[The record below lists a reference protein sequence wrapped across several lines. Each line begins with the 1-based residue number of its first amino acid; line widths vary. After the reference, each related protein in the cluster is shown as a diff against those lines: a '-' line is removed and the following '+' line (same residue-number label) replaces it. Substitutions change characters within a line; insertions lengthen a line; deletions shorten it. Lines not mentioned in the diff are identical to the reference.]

1 MKVEARFLRLFL
13 FCSRGILF
21 ATSLVLTILV
31 AAPFAGAQ
39 STGGRIRG
47 TVTDPSSGAV
57 VAATVQLINEGTHA
71 TREVQSGA
79 NGEYIFI
86 EVPVGSYEMDLTLQ
100 GFKKYVRRG
109 IVLDLNQV
117 LTLDIA
123 LQLGGSTDVVE
134 VTGAPPV
141 IDTSST
147 QLGAVVN
154 ERSSTQLP
162 LNQRDV
168 YQLLQLQPGVQSQL
182 GNDLFYGSDR
192 AGVVTVNGGRGRSNN
207 YSVNGGN
214 GNDLFANLP
223 AVEPSPDSIEEFKVI
238 SNAFDAEYGRNSGA
252 VVNVVTKSGTNE
264 IHGGFYE
271 FFRNDHLNTHPFSFT
286 PAPKPAFKQNQFGGT
301 LGGPIKKD
309 KTFFHVSYEGRRIV
323 QGIVSQPVTVP
334 TGTELGGDFSGGGGA
349 TPFQGTLSDSTVAG
363 VLSDRTGCSSAIAAQ
378 GGGPLQP
385 GTPYSFYQPN
395 PVTQPNLFLPGV
407 FTNTNGSPNVTN
419 WVNNQIPQQCFDPV
433 AVALLKYVP
442 GAGGTSDTVTTVPNK
457 RDRGDQFQIK
467 IDHSFSNNQKTAIY
481 YYFDD
486 DNTLD
491 PFAKFQAEGAPL
503 GNFPGVYATR
513 TQQINISHT
522 STIGSTSVNE
532 ARFTFFRE
540 GQMKFDSPT
549 LTNSIQASCGTG
561 AAAAFCF
568 TGTSD
573 SATLNAACAA
583 GAADPKDCGL
593 HSGLTS
599 KFEGV
604 PFIQL
609 NGGFSI
615 GNNAGGQLPQVG
627 NTFQFSDNYSRI
639 IGTHSLKFGGDVRYQ
654 KFDQLLYFDVNGWLT
669 FNSTTSGPTGDDLG
683 ADGPYPDYFLGLANS
698 LVQGSAQHELVRSK
712 SFYLFAQDSWK
723 IKPNLTLNYGVRWE
737 MNTPITDIGHKVQT
751 FRPGQ
756 RSTIYPC
763 ALTVGSDLYNT
774 FGPGEAGC
782 DAAGVTPI
790 GLVFPGDKGVPNGL
804 TNTYY
809 KAFGPRLGLNWSPG
823 SHDGWLDKLTGGPGK
838 TSVSMGFG
846 IFYNPIEQL
855 VLEQFSAEP
864 PFGGSNFIGSPFLQT
879 PYVDQTGAV
888 FANPFTGILNPKR
901 GTPVDWSSF
910 ASSVYFGQFPPNM
923 RPQYQDQY
931 NLTIKRELP
940 GNMLLQVAYVGSQ
953 GHRLLATYE
962 VNPGNPQT
970 CLDLAAQGQGCG
982 SFGEDSPYSFVL
994 PQGQVLHLP
1003 YIGGGPN
1010 GQNIPCSIQ
1019 NPSAACVITG
1029 KAGGTPI
1036 TLVGTRPYSSP
1047 LCDPLTGAGCPT
1059 SGAPVFS
1066 GIFSEDTIAHSN
1078 YNSLQALFEKR
1089 FSHGLQFQAS
1099 YTFSKSLDNASS
1111 FESALN
1117 PLNFNATYGLSNYD
1131 ARHRFVFNYVWDLPV
1146 PKYDGFKGKL
1156 LNGWEASGILSFQS
1170 GFPVR
1175 ITSQDDVELLDTTF
1189 DFEEPGQPNFAP
1201 GASFKTVNPRS
1212 TVCAAFTGPLAQAID
1227 PTAPACQ
1234 PVSGYSFDPNLFTNA
1249 TVAPGT
1255 IGNAPR
1261 SICCGPGINNWDMS
1275 FSKQT
1280 RFGERWQMEFRVDV
1294 FNIWNHAQFYTVDG
1308 NISNQGG
1315 TFGQVLHVRDPRL
1328 LQFALKFHF

>member
-1 MKVEARFLRLFL
+1 MKGN
-13 FCSRGILF
+13 GIFRQLGLPCGRSVFF
-21 ATSLVLTILV
+21 ASLALLTILI
-31 AAPFAGAQ
+31 AAPLADAQ
-39 STGGRIRG
+39 STGGRIHG
-47 TVTDPSSGAV
+47 TVMDPSGGAV
-57 VAATVQLINEGTHA
+57 PAATVQLINEGTHA
-71 TREVQSGA
+71 TREVQTGA
-79 NGEYIFI
+79 NGDYIFI
-86 EVPVGSYEMDLTLQ
+86 EVPVGSYEIDLTLQ
-100 GFKKYVRRG
+100 GFKKYVRKG
-109 IVLDLNQV
+109 VVLELNQA
-117 LTLDIA
+117 LTIDIG

-141 IDTSST
+141 VDTSST
-147 QLGAVVN
+147 QLGAIVN

-182 GNDLFYGSDR
+182 GNDLFFGSDR

-207 YSVNGGN
+207 YTVNGGD

-223 AVEPSPDSIEEFKVI
+223 AVEPSPDSVEEFKVI

-252 VVNVVTKSGTNE
+252 VVNVVTKSGTNNL
-264 IHGGFYE
+264 HGSFYE
-271 FFRNDHLNTHPFSFT
+271 FFRNDVLNTHPFTFT
-286 PAPKPAFKQNQFGGT
+286 SSPKPAFKQNQFGGT

-309 KTFFHVSYEGRRIV
+309 KTFFFASYEGRRVV

-334 TGTELGGDFSGGGGA
+334 TSTQVPQQPGQLTGSGDFSAGGTA
-349 TPFQGTLSDSTVAG
+349 TPFQGTLTDATVAG
-363 VLSDRTGCSSAIAAQ
+363 VLNDRPGCATAVSLAGGAAIAPGNAYSAIF
-378 GGGPLQP
+378 P
-385 GTPYSFYQPN
+385 
-395 PVTQPNLFLPGV
+395 
-407 FTNTNGSPNVTN
+407 
-419 WVNNQIPQQCFDPV
+419 NNQIPFACYDPV
-433 AVALLKYVP
+433 ALSLLQYVP
-442 GAGGTSDTVTTVPNK
+442 GAGGSASEVVTVPKK

-467 IDHSFSNNQKTAIY
+467 IDHSFNNNQKTAIY

-513 TQQINISHT
+513 TQQVNVSHT

-532 ARFTFFRE
+532 LRFTFFRE
-540 GQMKFDSPT
+540 GQLRFDTPT
-549 LTNSIQASCGTG
+549 KVNAIQDSCGTG
-561 AAAAFCF
+561 KFGAVSDISTICF
-568 TGTSD
+568 NGNSD
-573 SATLNAACAA
+573 STTLNDACTA
-583 GAADPKDCGL
+583 GIASLPGATMKDCGL
-593 HSGLTS
+593 HSGLGP
-599 KFEGV
+599 KIEGV

-627 NTFQFSDNYSRI
+627 NTFQVSDNFSKI
-639 IGTHSLKFGGDVRYQ
+639 IGTHSFKFGGDVRNQ
-654 KFDQLLYFDVNGWLT
+654 KFDQLLYFDVNGWMT
-669 FNSTTSGPTGDDLG
+669 FNSTTAGPTGDDVG
-683 ADGPYPDYFLGLANS
+683 SDSVYPDYFLGLGNS
-698 LVQGSAQHELVRSK
+698 LIQGSAQHELVRSK

-723 IKPNLTLNYGVRWE
+723 IKPNVTLNYGVRWE
-737 MNTPITDIGHKVQT
+737 MNTPLADIGRKVQT
-751 FRPGQ
+751 FHPGQ

-782 DAAGVTPI
+782 DAAGVTPV

-809 KAFGPRLGLNWSPG
+809 KAFAPRLGLNWSPG
-823 SHDGWLDKLTGGPGK
+823 FHDGPLAKLTGGPGK

-846 IFYNPIEQL
+846 MFYNPIEQL

-888 FANPFTGILNPKR
+888 FSNPFTGILNPKR
-901 GTPVDWSSF
+901 GTALDWSNF
-910 ASSVYFGQFPPNM
+910 AGSVYFGQFPSNM

-940 GNMLLQVAYVGSQ
+940 GNTLLQVAYVGSQ

-962 VNPGNPQT
+962 VNPGNPTT
-970 CLDLAAQGQGCG
+970 CNQLQAVSTFYAPLLPDGMTPNPNRNDVLSGDYTCG
-982 SFGEDSPYSFVL
+982 PFFEDSVFNLPAGSLPPGFTINMPYGTVPSVT
-994 PQGQVLHLP
+994 GSASN
-1003 YIGGGPN
+1003 PN
-1010 GQNIPCSIQ
+1010 P
-1019 NPSAACVITG
+1019 A
-1029 KAGGTPI
+1029 I
-1036 TLVGTRPYSSP
+1036 TLSGLRKYSSP
-1047 LCDPLTGAGCPT
+1047 LCEPTTGASCP
-1059 SGAPVFS
+1059 SVPVFS

-1078 YNSLQALFEKR
+1078 YNSLQAMFEKR

-1131 ARHRFVFNYVWDLPV
+1131 SRHRFVFNYVWDLPV
-1146 PKYDGFKGKL
+1146 PKFDGIKGKIL
-1156 LNGWEASGILSFQS
+1156 DGWEASGILSFQS
-1170 GFPVR
+1170 GFPIR
-1175 ITSQDDVELLDTTF
+1175 ITSQDDVEELDTTF
-1189 DFEEPGQPNFAP
+1189 DFEAPGQPN
-1201 GASFKTVNPRS
+1201 
-1212 TVCAAFTGPLAQAID
+1212 L
-1227 PTAPACQ
+1227 TAPFHTQ
-1234 PVSGYSFDPNLFTNA
+1234 NIRKNGGFVFDPSLFTND
-1249 TVAPGT
+1249 TVTPGT

-1280 RFGERWQMEFRVDV
+1280 AFGERMKMEFRADI
-1294 FNIWNHAQFYTVDG
+1294 FNVWNHAQFYTVDG
-1308 NISNQGG
+1308 NISNLGS

-1328 LQFALKFHF
+1328 LQFALKFRF

>member
-1 MKVEARFLRLFL
+1 MNLKAQFRQLRWSCFRSIFPAVVFLLV
-13 FCSRGILF
+13 F
-21 ATSLVLTILV
+21 AFAV
-31 AAPFAGAQ
+31 APANAQ
-39 STGGRIRG
+39 STGGRFRG
-47 TVTDPSSGAV
+47 TVMDPSGGAV
-57 VAATVQLINEGTHA
+57 PAATITLINEATHA

-79 NGEYIFI
+79 NGEYIFV
-86 EVPVGSYEMDLTLQ
+86 EVPVGTYEINLTMQ
-100 GFKKYVRRG
+100 GFKKYVRKG
-109 IVLDLNQV
+109 MVLDLNQV
-117 LTLDIA
+117 LTVDIA
-123 LQLGGSTDVVE
+123 LQLGGATEVVE

-141 IDTSST
+141 VDTSST

-207 YSVNGGN
+207 YTVNGGD

-223 AVEPSPDSIEEFKVI
+223 AVEPSPDSIEEFRVI
-238 SNAFDAEYGRNSGA
+238 SNSFDAEYGRNSGA
-252 VVNVVTKSGTNE
+252 VVNVVTKSGTNKV
-264 IHGGFYE
+264 HGGFYE
-271 FFRNDHLNTHPFSFT
+271 FLRNDILNTHPFSFST
-286 PAPKPAFKQNQFGGT
+286 APKPAFKQNQFGGT
-301 LGGPIKKD
+301 IGGPIKKD
-309 KTFFHVSYEGRRIV
+309 KTFFFASYEGRRIV

-334 TGTELGGDFSGGGGA
+334 TSADVSGDFSA
-349 TPFQGTLSDSTVAG
+349 TPFQGTLADATVAG
-363 VLSDRTGCSSAIAAQ
+363 VLNDRTGCAAAVNAAGGAAIA
-378 GGGPLQP
+378 P
-385 GTPYSFYQPN
+385 GTAYSDIFPN
-395 PVTQPNLFLPGV
+395 
-407 FTNTNGSPNVTN
+407 SK
-419 WVNNQIPQQCFDPV
+419 IPTQCFDPV
-433 AVALLKYVP
+433 AVSLLQYVP
-442 GAGGTSDTVTTVPNK
+442 GAGGASNTVVTVPNK
-457 RDRGDQFQIK
+457 RVRGDQFQIK

-513 TQQINISHT
+513 TQQINVSHT

-532 ARFTFFRE
+532 LRFTYFRE
-540 GQMKFDSPT
+540 GQLKFDSPT
-549 LTNSIQASCGTG
+549 RNNAIQASCGSG
-561 AAAAFCF
+561 AASAFCF
-568 TGTSD
+568 TGVSD

-583 GAADPKDCGL
+583 GATNTADCGL
-593 HSGLTS
+593 HSGLGS
-599 KFEGV
+599 KIEGV

-627 NTFQFSDNYSRI
+627 NTFQFSDNFSKI
-639 IGTHSLKFGGDVRYQ
+639 VGNHSFKFGGDVRYQ
-654 KFDQLLYFDVNGWLT
+654 KFDQLLYFDVNGWIT
-669 FNSTTSGPTGDDLG
+669 FNSGSADDVG
-683 ADGPYPDYFLGLANS
+683 SNSIYPDYFLGLANS
-698 LVQGSAQHELVRSK
+698 LVQGSAQHELVRTK
-712 SFYLFAQDSWK
+712 STYLFAQDSWK
-723 IKPNLTLNYGVRWE
+723 VKPNLTLNYGVRWE
-737 MNTPITDIGHKVQT
+737 LNTPMSDIGQKVQT
-751 FRPGQ
+751 FHPGQ

-763 ALTVGSDLYNT
+763 SLDPSNPLFAT

-809 KAFGPRLGLNWSPG
+809 KGFAPRVGLNWSPG
-823 SHDGWLDKLTGGPGK
+823 SREGWLSKLTGGPGK
-838 TSVSMGFG
+838 TSVSMGYG

-888 FANPFTGILNPKR
+888 FANPFTGILSPKR
-901 GTPVDWSSF
+901 GTPLDWSKF
-910 ASSVYFGQFPPNM
+910 ASSVYFGQFPSNM

-940 GNMLLQVAYVGSQ
+940 GNILFQVAYVGSQ

-982 SFGEDSPYSFVL
+982 AFGEDSPYSFTL
-994 PQGQVLHLP
+994 PAGQTFHLP
-1003 YIGGGPN
+1003 YVGGGPN
-1010 GQNIPCSIQ
+1010 GQNIPCSILK
-1019 NPSAACVITG
+1019 PSTACVITG
-1029 KAGGTPI
+1029 AAGGTPI
-1036 TLVGTRPYSSP
+1036 TLVGIRPYSSP
-1047 LCDPLTGAGCPT
+1047 LCDPLSGAGCPT

-1078 YNSLQALFEKR
+1078 YNSLQALLEKR

-1117 PLNFNATYGLSNYD
+1117 PLNFNSTYGLSNYD

-1146 PKYDGFKGKL
+1146 PKYEGLKGKL
-1156 LNGWEASGILSFQS
+1156 LNGWEVSGIVSFQS

-1175 ITSQDDVELLDTTF
+1175 ITSQDDVEQLDTTF
-1189 DFEEPGQPNFAP
+1189 DFEAPGQPNIVAP
-1201 GASFKTVNPRS
+1201 FKSVNPRS
-1212 TVCAAFTGPLAQAID
+1212 TVCAAFTGPFAQALD
-1227 PTAPACQ
+1227 PTAPNCQ
-1234 PVSGYSFDPNLFTNA
+1234 PVSGYAFDPNLFTNA
-1249 TVAPGT
+1249 TVQAGT

-1280 RFGERWQMEFRVDV
+1280 SLGERFQMEFRADV
-1294 FNIWNHAQFYTVDG
+1294 FNVWNHAQFYTVDG

>member
-1 MKVEARFLRLFL
+1 MKADARFKQFRLS
-13 FCSRGILF
+13 CCHNILCF
-21 ATSLVLTILV
+21 ALMTLMLLATPL
-31 AAPFAGAQ
+31 AGAQ

-47 TVTDPSSGAV
+47 TVTDPSGGAV
-57 VAATVQLINEGTHA
+57 PGATVQLINEATHA
-71 TREVQSGA
+71 TRDVQSGA
-79 NGEYIFI
+79 NGDYIFI
-86 EVPVGSYEMDLTLQ
+86 EVPIGSYEIGVASK
-100 GFKKYVRRG
+100 GFKKYTRKG
-109 IVLDLNQV
+109 IVLSLNETVSLDL
-117 LTLDIA
+117 A
-123 LQLGGSTDVVE
+123 LVVGGETEVVE

-141 IDTSST
+141 VDTTST
-147 QLGAVVN
+147 QLGAIVN

-182 GNDLFYGSDR
+182 GNDLFFGSDR

-207 YSVNGGN
+207 YTVNGGD

-223 AVEPSPDSIEEFKVI
+223 AVEPSPDSIEEFRVI
-238 SNAFDAEYGRNSGA
+238 ANAFDAEYGRNSGA
-252 VVNVVTKSGTNE
+252 VVNVVTKSGTNNL
-264 IHGGFYE
+264 HGSFYE
-271 FFRNDHLNTHPFSFT
+271 FFRNDVLNSHPFTFT
-286 PAPKPAFKQNQFGGT
+286 PSPKPPFKQNQFGGT

-309 KTFFHVSYEGRRIV
+309 KTFFFASYEGRRVV
-323 QGIVSQPVTVP
+323 QGVVSQPVTVP
-334 TGTELGGDFSGGGGA
+334 TATQEAGDFSGGA
-349 TPFQGTLSDSTVAG
+349 PFTGTLTDATVAG
-363 VLSDRTGCSSAIAAQ
+363 VLNDRPGCAAAVAAQ
-378 GGGPLQP
+378 GGLSIAP
-385 GTPYSFYQPN
+385 GNPYGGTYDTN
-395 PVTQPNLFLPGV
+395 GNLTSPGI
-407 FTNTNGSPNVTN
+407 FTNFNTKVD
-419 WVNNQIPQQCFDPV
+419 NQIPLQCFDPV
-433 AVALLKYVP
+433 ALSLLQYVP
-442 GAGGTSDTVTTVPNK
+442 GHGGSASQVVTVPKK

-467 IDHSFSNNQKTAIY
+467 VDHSFNNNQKTAIY

-513 TQQINISHT
+513 TQQVNVSHT

-540 GQMKFDSPT
+540 GQLKFDTPT
-549 LTNSIQASCGTG
+549 RTNAIQDSCGTG
-561 AAAAFCF
+561 AAAKFCF

-573 SATLNAACAA
+573 SATLNDACAA
-583 GAADPKDCGL
+583 GATDPKDCGL

-599 KFEGV
+599 KIEGV

-627 NTFQFSDNYSRI
+627 NTFQFSDNFSKI
-639 IGTHSLKFGGDVRYQ
+639 FGKHSFKFGGDVRYQ
-654 KFDQLLYFDVNGWLT
+654 RFDQLLYFDVNGWIT
-669 FNSTTSGPTGDDLG
+669 FNSDSNICGPANPNLPPNCSDVTGSDLG
-683 ADGPYPDYFLGLANS
+683 SDSIYPNYFLGLANS

-737 MNTPITDIGHKVQT
+737 MNTPLSDIGQKVQT
-751 FRPGQ
+751 FHPGQ

-763 ALTVGSDLYNT
+763 ALTLGSDLFNQ
-774 FGPGEAGC
+774 FGAGEAGC

-809 KAFGPRLGLNWSPG
+809 KAFAPRLGLNWSPG
-823 SHDGWLDKLTGGPGK
+823 WHDGPLAKLTGGPGK
-838 TSVSMGFG
+838 SSVSMGFG
-846 IFYNPIEQL
+846 MFYNPIEQL

-864 PFGGSNFIGSPFLQT
+864 PFGGSNFIGNPFLQT

-888 FANPFTGILNPKR
+888 FANPFTGILSPKR
-901 GTPVDWSSF
+901 GTPLDWSNF
-910 ASSVYFGQFPPNM
+910 ASSVYFGQFPSNM
-923 RPQYQDQY
+923 RPQYQNQY

-940 GNMLLQVAYVGSQ
+940 GNMLLQLAYVGSQ

-982 SFGEDSPYSFVL
+982 PFGEDSPYSFTL
-994 PQGQVLHLP
+994 PAGQVFHLP
-1003 YIGGGPN
+1003 YVGGGPN

-1019 NPSAACVITG
+1019 NPSAPCVITG
-1029 KAGGTPI
+1029 KPGGTPI
-1036 TLVGTRPYSSP
+1036 TLVGTRLYSSP
-1047 LCDPLTGAGCPT
+1047 LCDPLSPTGAGCPT

-1078 YNSLQALFEKR
+1078 YNSFQALFEKR

-1146 PKYDGFKGKL
+1146 PKFDGFKGKL
-1156 LNGWEASGILSFQS
+1156 LNGWEVSGILSFQS
-1170 GFPVR
+1170 GFPIR

-1189 DFEEPGQPNFAP
+1189 DFEEPGQPN
-1201 GASFKTVNPRS
+1201 
-1212 TVCAAFTGPLAQAID
+1212 L
-1227 PTAPACQ
+1227 TAPFHTQ
-1234 PVSGYSFDPNLFTNA
+1234 DIRKNGGFVFDPGLFTND

-1280 RFGERWQMEFRVDV
+1280 RFGEKWQMEFRADV
-1294 FNIWNHAQFYTVDG
+1294 FNVWNHAQFYTVDG
-1308 NISNQGG
+1308 NISNLGG

-1328 LQFALKFHF
+1328 LQFALKFRF

>member
-1 MKVEARFLRLFL
+1 MKIDARFQQGSSLCKRYTW
-13 FCSRGILF
+13 S
-21 ATSLVLTILV
+21 SLVFALAVFL
-31 AAPFAGAQ
+31 AAPLAAAQ

-47 TVTDPSSGAV
+47 TVMDPSGGAV
-57 VAATVQLINEGTHA
+57 PAAIVTLINEATHA
-71 TREVQSGA
+71 TREVQSGE

-86 EVPVGSYEMDLTLQ
+86 EVPVGNYEIALVLQ
-100 GFKKYVRRG
+100 GFKKYVRKG
-109 IVLDLNQV
+109 ILLDLNQV
-117 LTLDIA
+117 VTVDIG
-123 LQLGGSTDVVE
+123 LQLGGSTEVVE
-134 VTGAPPV
+134 VTGAPPIV
-141 IDTSST
+141 DTSST

-182 GNDLFYGSDR
+182 GNDTFYGSDKP
-192 AGVVTVNGGRGRSNN
+192 GVVTVNGGRGRANN
-207 YSVNGGN
+207 YTVNGGD

-223 AVEPSPDSIEEFKVI
+223 AVEPSPDSIEEFRVI

-252 VVNVVTKSGTNE
+252 VVNVVTKSGTNNV
-264 IHGGFYE
+264 HGGFYE
-271 FFRNDHLNTHPFSFT
+271 FLRNDILNTHPFSFS

-301 LGGPIKKD
+301 IGGPIKKD
-309 KTFFHVSYEGRRIV
+309 KTFFFASYEGRRIV

-334 TGTELGGDFSGGGGA
+334 TAAEVGGDFSGGGGA
-349 TPFQGTLSDSTVAG
+349 TPFQGTLTDATVAG
-363 VLSDRTGCSSAIAAQ
+363 VLNDRPGCANAVNAAGGAPIA
-378 GGGPLQP
+378 P
-385 GTPYSFYQPN
+385 GTAYSGIFPN
-395 PVTQPNLFLPGV
+395 NK
-407 FTNTNGSPNVTN
+407 
-419 WVNNQIPQQCFDPV
+419 IPTQCFDPV
-433 AVALLKYVP
+433 AVSLLQYVP
-442 GAGGTSDTVTTVPNK
+442 GAGGASDTVVTVPNK

-467 IDHSFSNNQKTAIY
+467 VDHSFNNNQKTAIY

-513 TQQINISHT
+513 TQQINVSHT

-532 ARFTFFRE
+532 ARFTYFRE
-540 GQMKFDSPT
+540 GQLKFDSPT
-549 LTNSIQASCGTG
+549 RTNSIQTSCGTG
-561 AAAAFCF
+561 PASKYCF
-568 TGTSD
+568 TGVSD

-583 GAADPKDCGL
+583 GATNTADCGI
-593 HSGLTS
+593 HSGLGS
-599 KFEGV
+599 KVEGV

-615 GNNAGGQLPQVG
+615 GNNAGGQLPQTG
-627 NTFQFSDNYSRI
+627 NTIQFSDNFSKI
-639 IGTHSLKFGGDVRYQ
+639 VGNHSFKFGGDVRYQ
-654 KFDQLLYFDVNGWLT
+654 KFDQLLYFDINNWII
-669 FNSTTSGPTGDDLG
+669 FNSTTSSPTGDDVG
-683 ADGPYPDYFLGLANS
+683 SDSVYPNYFLGLANS
-698 LVQGSAQHELVRSK
+698 MQQGSAQHELVRSK
-712 SFYLFAQDSWK
+712 SVYLFAQDSWK

-737 MNTPITDIGHKVQT
+737 MNTPMADIGKKVQT

-763 ALTVGSDLYNT
+763 SLDPSNPLFAT

-809 KAFGPRLGLNWSPG
+809 KGFAPRVGLNWSPG
-823 SHDGWLDKLTGGPGK
+823 SRDGWLAKLTGGPGK

-864 PFGGSNFIGSPFLQT
+864 PFGGSNFVATPFLQM

-888 FANPFTGILNPKR
+888 FANPFNGILSPKR
-901 GTPVDWSSF
+901 GTPIDWSRF
-910 ASSVYFGQFPPNM
+910 ASSVYFGQFPANM

-931 NLTIKRELP
+931 NFTIKRELP

-962 VNPGNPQT
+962 VNPGNPTT
-970 CLDLAAQGQGCG
+970 CNQLQAVSTFYAPFLSDGVTPNPNRNDPLSAAYTCG
-982 SFGEDSPYSFVL
+982 AFFEDSAFSL
-994 PQGQVLHLP
+994 PAGSLPPGFTINLP
-1003 YIGGGPN
+1003 YG
-1010 GQNIPCSIQ
+1010 SV
-1019 NPSAACVITG
+1019 PSITG
-1029 KAGGTPI
+1029 SASNPNPAI
-1036 TLVGTRPYSSP
+1036 TLTGLRKYSSP
-1047 LCDPLTGAGCPT
+1047 LCEPLTGAGCPA
-1059 SGAPVFS
+1059 APVFS

-1146 PKYDGFKGKL
+1146 PKYEGFKGKL
-1156 LNGWEASGILSFQS
+1156 LDGWEVSGIVSFQS

-1175 ITSQDDVELLDTTF
+1175 VTSQDDVEQLDTTF
-1189 DFEEPGQPNFAP
+1189 DFEAPGQPNIVAP
-1201 GASFKTVNPRS
+1201 FKSVNPRS
-1212 TVCAAFTGPLAQAID
+1212 TVCAAFTGPLAQALD
-1227 PTAPACQ
+1227 PSAPACQ
-1234 PVSGYSFDPNLFTNA
+1234 PVSGYAFDPNLFTNS

-1280 RFGERWQMEFRVDV
+1280 KFGERWQMEFRADV